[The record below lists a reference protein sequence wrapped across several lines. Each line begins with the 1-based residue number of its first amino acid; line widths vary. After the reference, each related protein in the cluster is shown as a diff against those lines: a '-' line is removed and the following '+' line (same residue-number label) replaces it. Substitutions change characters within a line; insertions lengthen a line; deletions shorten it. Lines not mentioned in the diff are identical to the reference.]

1 MIYRELIWSPEQSK
15 SELDIQQN
23 RMKPPSYFSHFRQHI
38 LKEFNIYF
46 EKNLL
51 FNCQNINIFF
61 LLRHDYIA
69 HPRNPTGKLNR
80 KLINEIQIL
89 NDLQIKFQNFS
100 TIHFSYNHF
109 EQLSFQ
115 QQLQIIIQTDI
126 FIGIHG
132 AGLTHVLFMKSN
144 RFLIELYTI
153 EYQKRTHFKQMSAIN
168 NINYHRCLIINGHI
182 TTTQTIFDCI
192 SKQLF
197 HMCPS
202 L

>member
-1 MIYRELIWSPEQSK
+1 MIYRELIWSSEQSK
-15 SELDIQQN
+15 SELDLQQY
-23 RMKPPSYFSHFRQHI
+23 RMKAPSYFSHFRQHI
-38 LKEFNIYF
+38 LKQFHIDF
-46 EKNLL
+46 EKNPL

-69 HPRNPTGKLNR
+69 HPRNPTGKLSR
-80 KLINEIQIL
+80 KLINETQIL
-89 NDLQIKFQNFS
+89 NDLQKKFQSFS

-115 QQLQIIIQTDI
+115 QQLEIIIQTDI
-126 FIGIHG
+126 FIGMHG

-144 RFLIELYTI
+144 RSLIELYTS
-153 EYQKRTHFKQMSAIN
+153 EYEKRTHFRLMSSIN
-168 NINYHRCLIINGHI
+168 NINYDRCLIINGYI